1 MLSNRTSIP
10 LFLTLFIFLFF
21 LLFLLLLIAAPW
33 GVTLGLLGGWLVYP
47 TLTSEFK
54 GNFGMEDALAPGVG
68 ATISVKYTKEGIGST
83 PEVSE

>member
-1 MLSNRTSIP
+1 MYHSFSH
-10 LFLTLFIFLFF
+10 FLFF
-21 LLFLLLLIAAPW
+21 YFSYYFLLLIAAPW

-68 ATISVKYTKEGIGST
+68 AAISVKYTKEGIGST